1 MDNTTAAGP
10 PGDNKARILTVALLV
25 LYCVICVLGTL
36 GNGLVIYVTGFRMK
50 KTVNSVWFLN
60 LAIADFLFTFFMIF
74 TTVSLSQDHRWP
86 FGNIM
91 CKLNSF
97 VTVVNMFASVY
108 FLMGI
113 SLDRCLSTWVV
124 VWARNKRTVTKIQLA
139 SALIWG
145 VAIICSTPFTVYR
158 KVLSHR
164 GNQHCGFNSTEYPS
178 WSMGVFRFSA
188 GFFVPFV
195 IIFLCH
201 VAIYRRVGRLH
212 RTKKRR
218 CNRIIFSVILAFFF
232 CWFPQNVIQLVEISS
247 GTSTRLRLGGAL
259 AVSLGYFNSCLN
271 PILYV
276 FMCEDFQK
284 KLKKSIYVVLE
295 AAFADEH
302 ASFAS
307 SRSLSSP
314 LQFMSRKSESAET
327 EDSVFR
333 SGAARSTAGSLK

>member
-1 MDNTTAAGP
+1 
-10 PGDNKARILTVALLV
+10 
-25 LYCVICVLGTL
+25 
-36 GNGLVIYVTGFRMK
+36 MK
-50 KTVNSVWFLN
+50 KTINSVWFLN
-60 LAIADFLFTFFMIF
+60 LAIADFLFTLFMIF
-74 TTVSLSQDHRWP
+74 TTVSLSKDHRWP
-86 FGNIM
+86 FGSIM

-97 VTVVNMFASVY
+97 ISVVNMFASVY
-108 FLMGI
+108 FLTGI

-139 SALIWG
+139 SAFIWG
-145 VAIICSTPFTVYR
+145 VAILCSTPFTVYR
-158 KVLSHR
+158 KVLPSR
-164 GNQHCGFNSTEYPS
+164 GHLVCAYNSTEYPR
-178 WSMGVFRFSA
+178 WSLGLFRFSA

-195 IIFLCH
+195 IIFFCH

-218 CNRIIFSVILAFFF
+218 CNRIIVTVILAFFF
-232 CWFPQNVIQLVEISS
+232 CWFPLNVIQLVELSS
-247 GTSTRLRLGGAL
+247 GPSNSLRLWGAL
-259 AVSLGYFNSCLN
+259 ALSLGYFNSCLN

-284 KLKKSIYVVLE
+284 KLKQSIYVVLE

-302 ASFAS
+302 MSFAS

-327 EDSVFR
+327 EESAVR
-333 SGAARSTAGSLK
+333 LGTGGTGSSK